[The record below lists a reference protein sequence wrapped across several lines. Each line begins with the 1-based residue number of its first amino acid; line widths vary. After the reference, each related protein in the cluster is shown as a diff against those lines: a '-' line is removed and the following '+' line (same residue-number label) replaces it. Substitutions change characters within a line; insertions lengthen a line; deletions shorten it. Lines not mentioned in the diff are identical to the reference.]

1 MQWKDPMNTCTWMR
15 LGLISPKGEGEAVM
29 WLGIGPLLV
38 FLGSV
43 VAMSH
48 YDYHNYDII
57 SNHGVVHHHANL
69 GPYNTHQLLNFLNHM
84 RDALLGQQDEHPIY
98 VVVWDNVSF
107 HRALQVREWFN
118 MNQGFINLCLP
129 PYSPFLNPIEG
140 FFSSW
145 RWKVYERQPYTRV
158 NLLQS
163 HGTCL
168 WWHRCGGMPSLDT
181 ACQGFF
187 PPLPGQTKCG
197 LWCGWSP
204 VAWPSTETWCCG
216 WVMHLFVYFCTLFLH
231 GLTVHKWQTH
241 KISVCFYKCYV

>member
-1 MQWKDPMNTCTWMR
+1 MYMD
-15 LGLISPKGEGEAVM
+15 EAGFNLTKRRRRGRNV
-29 WLGIGPLLV
+29 IGYWAIVGVPGQRGGNVTLC
-38 FLGSV
+38 
-43 VAMSH
+43 AA
-48 YDYHNYDII
+48 I

-129 PYSPFLNPIEG
+129 LYSPFLNPIEV

-158 NLLQS
+158 NLLQ
-163 HGTCL
+163 GMGLACGDM
-168 WWHRCGGMPSLDT
+168 CGGMPSLDT

-187 PPLPGQTKCG
+187 PPLPGQTKNWPVMWMKSCG
-197 LWCGWSP
+197 LTQYGDMMLWLSNALICIFLYFIFTWAYCTQ
-204 VAWPSTETWCCG
+204 VANA
-216 WVMHLFVYFCTLFLH
+216 
-231 GLTVHKWQTH
+231 
-241 KISVCFYKCYV
+241 

>member
-158 NLLQS
+158 NLLQTM
-163 HGTCL
+163 GL
-168 WWHRCGGMPSLDT
+168 ACGDIGVE
-181 ACQGFF
+181 ACQAWIRHARGFF
-187 PPLPGQTKCG
+187 PRCLARQNVACDVDEV
-197 LWCGWSP
+197 LWPDP
-204 VAWPSTETWCCG
+204 VRRHDAVAE
-216 WVMHLFVYFCTLFLH
+216 
-231 GLTVHKWQTH
+231 
-241 KISVCFYKCYV
+241 

>member
-1 MQWKDPMNTCTWMR
+1 MQWKDPMNTSMWMK

-29 WLGIGPLLV
+29 WLAIGPLFV

-48 YDYHNYDII
+48 YVLPSAIMGLSTI
-57 SNHGVVHHHANL
+57 MPTW
-69 GPYNTHQLLNFLNHM
+69 GPTNTHQLLIFLNHM

-118 MNQGFINLCLP
+118 MNQGFYQSLP
-129 PYSPFLNPIEG
+129 STVLPFPKPHWGILLLMAVEGIWTPTLHQGKSPA
-140 FFSSW
+140 
-145 RWKVYERQPYTRV
+145 
-158 NLLQS
+158 S

>member
-1 MQWKDPMNTCTWMR
+1 MAVEGIWTPTLHQGK
-15 LGLISPKGEGEAVM
+15 SPA
-29 WLGIGPLLV
+29 
-38 FLGSV
+38 
-43 VAMSH
+43 
-48 YDYHNYDII
+48 
-57 SNHGVVHHHANL
+57 
-69 GPYNTHQLLNFLNHM
+69 
-84 RDALLGQQDEHPIY
+84 
-98 VVVWDNVSF
+98 
-107 HRALQVREWFN
+107 
-118 MNQGFINLCLP
+118 
-129 PYSPFLNPIEG
+129 
-140 FFSSW
+140 
-145 RWKVYERQPYTRV
+145 
-158 NLLQS
+158 S

-241 KISVCFYKCYV
+241 KISVCFYKCYVWMHNISVLSFCTSAECTVFFCFATCINLQWTINIYFSSFMSWALCFLFFYVVFSDCSIVFLILIDSGTIWQHSSVLSTDWTVLRWKFGFARRVWGFVNVAWKLGFVFTV